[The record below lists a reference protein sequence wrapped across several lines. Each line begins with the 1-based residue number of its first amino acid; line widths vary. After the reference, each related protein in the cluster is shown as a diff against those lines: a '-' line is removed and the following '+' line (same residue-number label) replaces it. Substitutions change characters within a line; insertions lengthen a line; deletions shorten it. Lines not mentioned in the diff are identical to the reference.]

1 MALTYLVDTNIVSEI
16 VKPHVSF
23 QVQQLWNTHQT
34 RMAIA
39 SPTWHELVYGVERL
53 PDSRRKHGLR
63 EFLSNFVLP
72 VLPFDK
78 AAASWFSQERVRLS
92 RIGRSPAF
100 IDGQIASV
108 AAANNLI
115 LVTRNVHD
123 FINFQ
128 GITIE
133 NWFESEKK

>member
-1 MALTYLVDTNIVSEI
+1 A
-16 VKPHVSF
+16 
-23 QVQQLWNTHQT
+23 
-34 RMAIA
+34 
-39 SPTWHELVYGVERL
+39 
-53 PDSRRKHGLR
+53 
-63 EFLSNFVLP
+63 
-72 VLPFDK
+72 
-78 AAASWFSQERVRLS
+78 RLS

-133 NWFESEKK
+133 NWFESKQQQ